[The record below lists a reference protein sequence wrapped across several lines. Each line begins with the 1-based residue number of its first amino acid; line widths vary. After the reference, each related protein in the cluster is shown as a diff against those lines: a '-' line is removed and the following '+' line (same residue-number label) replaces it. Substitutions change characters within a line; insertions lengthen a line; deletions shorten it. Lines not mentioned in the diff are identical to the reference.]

1 MAQERYPRLGRYEL
15 LALLGRGGMAETW
28 RARLVGAAGVTKP
41 ILIKKV
47 LPEYANNA
55 EFISLFISEARISST
70 LSHGNIA
77 QVFEF
82 GRVDQEYFLAMELVE
97 GQPLHRVMKRAA
109 RLGMTR
115 LPVPLATFIAL
126 EMCRGLHYAHTR
138 TDEKGAPLG
147 IVHRDVSPDNVIISY
162 EGQVKIVDFGIAK
175 ARLSRNFE
183 TEPGIV
189 RGKYLYFSPEQA
201 RGQEVDAR
209 TDIWTIGLVLYEM
222 LCGQLPVTGTA
233 ESVMSRMA
241 YGEFPTPRQVCG
253 VVPVELESLVM
264 KALSVEVPLRYA
276 SANAFAD
283 ALASYLYSLSPPF
296 SSMDLTHLVRA
307 LFQQE
312 LVADGRELPVPKAF
326 LQEFSAWC
334 GATPISRAPSRA
346 AAPQTMALGASQAEA
361 TTSEH
366 LRPTNPMTMVLDARP
381 APKPPPS
388 IALDEDDVPTV
399 YLEPTTISAPEH
411 LSRIRIENVPLSER
425 RTVLMPREPPRWKRV
440 VGTTAMVLFVLLGI
454 AIPWV
459 AVFRSQPS
467 ETPASPGP
475 PQAEAVPPSEGLR
488 PQHVVE
494 YPVKGFLLEA
504 DRDVILIPSS
514 FRAFGALNPA
524 EAYSLVDVSTQGR
537 GEDPSVLPTDMEPL
551 NVFFLLSGDSGQL
564 PQKARL
570 GEVPTSP
577 KVIVGAQE
585 VAIFR
590 FGPTPSGAMPER
602 HIRLNGPTPEPSRS
616 FHFRPEV
623 EGPRLNHALVLK
635 GLDPLATYTL
645 NLATTSREALLHG
658 AGAGPATRVACV
670 EWRPEEP
677 PKPDTA
683 KVLPRVQFLLEVGT
697 QRRVQGVPGLLCA
710 FVDDGPEGNSGALEV
725 RIDEAPPVKRPK
737 PSASGSYV
745 PRSP

>member
-1 MAQERYPRLGRYEL
+1 MAPERYPRLGRYEL

-70 LSHGNIA
+70 LAHGNIA

-115 LPVPLATFIAL
+115 LPIPLATFIAL

-253 VVPVELESLVM
+253 IVPVELESLVM

-296 SSMDLTHLVRA
+296 SSMDLTYLVRA

-326 LQEFSAWC
+326 LKEFSAWC

-346 AAPQTMALGASQAEA
+346 VAPQTMALGEKQDEA
-361 TTSEH
+361 ATLEH
-366 LRPTNPMTMVLDARP
+366 LRPTSPMTMVLDSRP
-381 APKPPPS
+381 SPKPPPS
-388 IALDEDDVPTV
+388 IALDEDEVPTV

-425 RTVLMPREPPRWKRV
+425 RTVLMPREPARWKRV
-440 VGTTAMVLFVLLGI
+440 AGTTAMVLFVMLGI

-459 AVFRSQPS
+459 AVFRTQPP
-467 ETPASPGP
+467 EPPARPGP
-475 PQAEAVPPSEGLR
+475 RTEDLPQPAAARS
-488 PQHVVE
+488 QHVIE
-494 YPVKGFLLEA
+494 YPVKAFLLEA
-504 DRDVILIPSS
+504 DRDLIIIPPT
-514 FRAFGALNPA
+514 FRAFGSLNPT
-524 EAYSLVDVSTQGR
+524 EAYSLIDVSAQGR
-537 GEDPSVLPTDMEPL
+537 GEDPSVQPTDEEPL
-551 NVFFLLSGDSGQL
+551 KVFFLLSGDSGQL

-577 KVIVGAQE
+577 KVIVGVQE
-585 VAIFR
+585 LAIFR
-590 FGPTPSGAMPER
+590 FGPTPSVAMPER
-602 HIRLNGPTPEPSRS
+602 HIRLNGPAPEPSRS
-616 FHFRPEV
+616 FVFRPDV
-623 EGPRLNHALVLK
+623 EGPRLNQALVLK

-645 NLATTSREALLHG
+645 NLETTPREALLHG
-658 AGAGPATRVACV
+658 AGAGPATRVVCV

-677 PKPDTA
+677 PKADAA
-683 KVLPRVQFLLEVGT
+683 KVLARVQFLLEVGT

-725 RIDEAPPVKRPK
+725 RIDEAPPVKRSN
-737 PSASGSYV
+737 PSVSGTHV
-745 PRSP
+745 PRPQ